1 MKNNA
6 RSWTREELEMLY
18 DQRQANVPFE
28 IIGQALKRTSNACI
42 CKFKEHNW
50 DLFEN
55 GVSPDTSSPNI
66 TDWTQE
72 ELVWLYE
79 QRLQNVPYG
88 VISRK
93 IGRSYKTCRRKF
105 QNTDWAAMGVLNSAR
120 TKTHLRQVEAFK
132 DRTEVSVRT
141 SLDRWRMRT
150 DAIADAFE
158 KTARSLPA
166 APLTEWSPR
175 KRSGHSSEDMGLML
189 SDLHIGHEHSL
200 EETGG
205 ISQYSVPIF
214 QQRMNNLKVAIADIY
229 ELHSQLYRIPKLHIF
244 SLGDVV
250 DGMNEA
256 GAWSPVY
263 ISTPITDQV
272 MIGVRAMSDAIWYW
286 LTIFEEIEFYGVRGN
301 HGRISRAGAEKD
313 YANWDIII
321 YQFLMTEFRDNP
333 RIKFHVPKTWWQMP
347 SIRNH
352 NFLLLHGDDVKAKDP
367 PIKSFLEVER
377 KMAGFVKNH
386 AHYTLAGHF
395 HNSCE
400 LTSSNG
406 KILMNGSFVGSDV
419 YSLQNR
425 LPGTRAEQKVFG
437 IHSERGVTFR
447 YDIDLDYERDVNKLN
462 GEATNDSAPQM
473 GLAVPIG
480 QKVSKLRNRNKSR
493 SS

>member
-1 MKNNA
+1 MNEPNGRA
-6 RSWTREELEMLY
+6 WTLEELTFLFE
-18 DQRQANVPFE
+18 QRKVDTPYGV
-28 IIGQALKRTSNACI
+28 IGRALGRSPNSCACKYKEFNWNA
-42 CKFKEHNW
+42 
-50 DLFEN
+50 FEN
-55 GVSPDTSSPNI
+55 GEVNDDLTVIATPGEW
-66 TDWTQE
+66 TDEQLTY
-72 ELVWLYE
+72 LYE
-79 QRLQNVPYG
+79 QRKDNVPYR
-88 VISRK
+88 VIARNL
-93 IGRSYKTCRRKF
+93 GRSYGACRRKHRET
-105 QNTDWAAMGVLNSAR
+105 NWAAMGLLGSPKAR
-120 TKTHLRQVEAFK
+120 IQQRRLEAFK
-132 DRTEVSVRT
+132 EQTAVTVQN

-150 DAIADAFE
+150 DSISDAFE
-158 KTARSLPA
+158 RSARNLPES
-166 APLTEWSPR
+166 PLIPWTPQSR
-175 KRSGHSSEDMGLML
+175 KEHSAEDMGLML

-205 ISQYSVPIF
+205 ISQYNTEIF
-214 QQRMNNLKVAIADIY
+214 TRRMNNLKVALGDIY
-229 ELHSQLYRIPKLHIF
+229 ELHSQLYRVPTLHVF

-272 MIGVRAMSDAIWYW
+272 MIGVRALSDAIWYW
-286 LTIFEEIEFYGVRGN
+286 LTIFENIEFYGIRGN
-301 HGRISRAGAEKD
+301 HGRIARSGAEKD

-321 YQFLMTEFRDNP
+321 YQFLETEFRSNP

-347 SIRNH
+347 KIRNH

-377 KMAGFVKNH
+377 KMAGFVKDH

-395 HNSCE
+395 HNASE

-406 KILMNGSFVGSDV
+406 KVLMNGSFVGSDV

-437 IHSERGVTFR
+437 IHDQRGVTFR
-447 YDIDLDYERDVNKLN
+447 YDIDLDFERKLEKLT
-462 GEATNDSAPQM
+462 GGTSNDPAPPM
-473 GLAVPIG
+473 GMAA
-480 QKVSKLRNRNKSR
+480 